1 MIKYF
6 YKSLRSTELKELDEP
21 QRGTW
26 VYAEA
31 PTADEVEQLA
41 KRFNLELG
49 YLEDALDEDEMP
61 RLERESEQSYIF
73 VRFSY
78 MTKGGDMDTA
88 PLLIIFDSEHVITIS
103 PVRLPSLEDLFKG
116 KSSLATTQRAKLVL
130 LILAQISDQYDV
142 FINQT
147 SRKIKAIRSRLRGQ
161 GITNQDL
168 IDFVTIE
175 DELNEFLASLLPT
188 NATLRRLLA
197 GRQLPL
203 FEEDEDIVEDLL
215 LNNEQSIEAIRSS
228 LRSISN
234 IRDAYTAIS
243 SNNLNK
249 TITVLTLATILIAL
263 HQCLFWHVRHECT
276 VTLPACQLGISSN
289 HSIQSYNYPNN
300 HHSSPQKTHHLV
312 NLDNYPCI
320 VRIDSVQGI

>member
-6 YKSLRSTELKELDEP
+6 YKSLRTELKELPEP

-26 VYAEA
+26 VYVEA
-31 PTADEVEQLA
+31 PTSEEIEQLA

-78 MTKGGDMDTA
+78 KTDNNDMDTA
-88 PLLIIFDSEHVITIS
+88 PLLIIFDAEHVITIS
-103 PVRLPSLEDLFKG
+103 PVQLPALDVFLKG
-116 KSSLATTQRAKLVL
+116 RSILATTQRAKLVL
-130 LILAQISDQYDV
+130 LILSQISDQYDI

-203 FEEDEDIVEDLL
+203 YEEDEDIVEDLL

-228 LRSISN
+228 LRSTSN

-249 TITVLTLATILIAL
+249 TITLLTLATILVAL
-263 HQCLFWHVRHECT
+263 PNVFFGMYGMNVKLPYQHADWAFPAIVAFNLVLIVIIVT
-276 VTLPACQLGISSN
+276 VAR
-289 HSIQSYNYPNN
+289 
-300 HHSSPQKTHHLV
+300 KK
-312 NLDNYPCI
+312 
-320 VRIDSVQGI
+320 RII